1 VLRAFGFTDKGR
13 IRPTNEDCFAVD
25 ATLGLCVVADGL
37 GGHNAGEVAARIA
50 VDTIVEFCGAA
61 LSGPRSDG
69 GPEGP
74 AAQPRFPFGY
84 DHSLSA
90 DANVLRTAIQLA
102 NLQILE
108 AAITTNAYA
117 GMGTTIVAARVAA
130 GRLAV
135 AHAGDSRLYL
145 LNRNGLRQITS
156 DDSWVAE
163 MLANDPTAD
172 RLLLMH
178 HPMVNA
184 LTNVVGT
191 CARTDVHVVEETLT
205 GGELLLLTTDGV
217 HGVMDDRRIREL
229 LTEHED
235 PDAAAARI
243 VAAAMARGSQDNC
256 TAIVARYVPDERSTT
271 ADAED
276 TSVPSVVAS

>member
-13 IRPTNEDCFAVD
+13 IRPSNEDCFAVD
-25 ATLGLCVVADGL
+25 TTLGLCVVADGL

-50 VDTIVEFCGAA
+50 VDAVVDHVRSAS
-61 LSGPRSDG
+61 LSGERSAQAARSD
-69 GPEGP
+69 ETW
-74 AAQPRFPFGY
+74 PFGY
-84 DHSLSA
+84 DDALSA

-108 AAITTNAYA
+108 AALTTNAYA

-135 AHAGDSRLYL
+135 AYAGDSRLYL
-145 LNRNGLRQITS
+145 LNRKGLRQITS
-156 DDSWVAE
+156 DDSWVAA

-172 RLLLMH
+172 RLLLLH

-217 HGVMDDRRIREL
+217 HGVIDDRRIREL
-229 LTEHED
+229 LTEQED
-235 PDAAAARI
+235 PDATAARI
-243 VAAAMARGSQDNC
+243 VATAIARGSQDNC
-256 TAIVARYVPDERSTT
+256 TAIVARYT
-271 ADAED
+271 A
-276 TSVPSVVAS
+276 

>member
-1 VLRAFGFTDKGR
+1 VLRAYGCTDRGR
-13 IRPTNEDCFAVD
+13 IRPTNEDCFAVET
-25 ATLGLCVVADGL
+25 ALGLCVVADGM
-37 GGHNAGEVAARIA
+37 GGHNAGEVAAQIA
-50 VDTIVEFCGAA
+50 VDVVVDVVREHEARRSAEGAK
-61 LSGPRSDG
+61 
-69 GPEGP
+69 
-74 AAQPRFPFGY
+74 AARFDWPLGY
-84 DHSLSA
+84 DEARSP

-117 GMGTTIVAARVAA
+117 GMGTTIVAARVTA

-163 MLANDPTAD
+163 MLARNPTAD

-178 HPMVNA
+178 HPLRNA
-184 LTNVVGT
+184 LTNAVGT
-191 CARTDVHVVEETLT
+191 CARTEVHVVEETLD

-217 HGVMDDRRIREL
+217 HDVMDDRRIREL
-229 LTEHED
+229 LTEEED
-235 PDAAAARI
+235 PAAAAARI
-243 VAAAMARGSQDNC
+243 VAAAIARGSHDNC
-256 TAIVARYVPDERSTT
+256 TAIVARYV
-271 ADAED
+271 A
-276 TSVPSVVAS
+276 